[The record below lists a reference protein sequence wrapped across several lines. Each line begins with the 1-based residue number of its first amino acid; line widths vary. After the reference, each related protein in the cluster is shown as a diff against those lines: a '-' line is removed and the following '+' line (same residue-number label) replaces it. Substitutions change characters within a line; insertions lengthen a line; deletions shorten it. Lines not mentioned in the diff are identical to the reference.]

1 MKTMVI
7 YDDTG
12 YIFFQLASD
21 SNKIPEGG
29 IQYLE
34 IEVPQNKRI
43 IKIDTSVIPHIPIYE
58 DIPIPEIQVVK
69 QQLEETQTLLA
80 EYIDSKYNALLN
92 Y

>member
-43 IKIDTSVIPHIPIYE
+43 IKIDTSIEPHIPIYE
-58 DIPIPEIQVVK
+58 DIPIPEIDILK
-69 QQLEETQTLLA
+69 QQLQETQNLIV
-80 EYIDSKYNALLN
+80 EYINNKYNALL
-92 Y
+92 